1 MNYIIKNG
9 DMSFTISTLGA
20 ELISAKNASGDEF
33 IWQANPDFWSD
44 HAPLLFPVCGRLKGF
59 YYMYKGKRYDMGIHG
74 FLRHLEFKVVSSS
87 DTQITLSVSEN
98 EETLKQYPFKFTVTV
113 TYKAENCTLL
123 STYTV
128 KNDSEEL
135 MPFAFGL
142 HPGFN
147 VFTEGGITV
156 NDYRV
161 IFDKSAAL
169 RRTPL
174 SEYPNGPEFLPT
186 EFENGALKIDN
197 DAIAA
202 IDTIVLKNVGTHTRL
217 VCDKSNHEI
226 EMSFSENLPLYCIWK
241 NPSME
246 AQYLCLEP
254 WTTEPARYVDEEDLS
269 TRKNMIPLA
278 SGKSESFFCNFTF
291 KK

>member
-1 MNYIIKNG
+1 MNYTIKNG
-9 DMSFTISTLGA
+9 DMAFTVSTLGA
-20 ELISAKNASGDEF
+20 ELISAKNSSGDEF
-33 IWQANPDFWSD
+33 IWQANPDFWGE

-59 YYMYKGKRYDMGIHG
+59 YYMYEGKRYDMGIHG
-74 FLRHLEFKVVSSS
+74 FLRRLEFKVLSSS
-87 DTQITLSVSEN
+87 DTEITLSASEN
-98 EETLKQYPFKFTVTV
+98 EETLKQYPFNFTVTV
-113 TYKAENCTLL
+113 TYKAEKCTLL

-128 KNDSEEL
+128 KNDSDKL

-147 VFTEGGITV
+147 AFTDGGITV

-161 IFDKSAAL
+161 VFDRASAL

-174 SEYPNGPEFLPT
+174 DKYPNGPEFLPC
-186 EFENGALKIDN
+186 EFENRELRIDN
-197 DAIAA
+197 DEIAA

-217 VCDKSNHEI
+217 VCDKSSHEI

-241 NPSME
+241 HASMD

-254 WTTEPARYVDEEDLS
+254 WTTEPARYIDEENLS
-269 TRKNMIPLA
+269 TRKNMIQLE
-278 SGKSESFFCNFTF
+278 SGKGESFFCNFTF